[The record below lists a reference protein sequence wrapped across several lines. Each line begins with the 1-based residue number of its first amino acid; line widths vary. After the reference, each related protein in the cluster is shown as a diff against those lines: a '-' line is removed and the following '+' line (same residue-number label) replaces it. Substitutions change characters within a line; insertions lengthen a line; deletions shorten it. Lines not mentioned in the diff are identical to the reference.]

1 VIALLLVLFAFIL
14 ASIPSG
20 LIVGRLFHDI
30 DVRQHGSGNIGAANV
45 AGAAGWKAGLAV
57 GLLDTGKGVIPV
69 LLGRRLGLDASAL
82 ALVAL
87 AAVAGHDFSIFLRFR
102 GGKGVATSF
111 GVTLALSP
119 LAAALTMVTWVITWV
134 VWGYASLASLVALM
148 LLPLYFAAD
157 GNSLAYVML
166 GSILFG
172 LSAARHWQN
181 IVRLANGDEP
191 GVAWALARRLS
202 SH

>member
-1 VIALLLVLFAFIL
+1 MTALFLAPFAFVL

-20 LIVGRLFHDI
+20 LIVARLFHGV
-30 DVRQHGSGNIGAANV
+30 DVRQHGSGNIGASNV
-45 AGAAGWKAGLAV
+45 ADAAGWKAGVAV
-57 GLLDTGKGVIPV
+57 GLLDIAKGLVPV

-82 ALVAL
+82 TVVAL

-119 LAAALTMVTWVITWV
+119 LAALLAMVTWAITWT

-148 LLPLYFAAD
+148 LLPLYFAVG
-157 GNSLAYVML
+157 GNALAYIIL
-166 GSILFG
+166 ASILFG
-172 LSAARHWQN
+172 LAAAKHWPN
-181 IVRLANGDEP
+181 IVRLANGVEP

-202 SH
+202 SR